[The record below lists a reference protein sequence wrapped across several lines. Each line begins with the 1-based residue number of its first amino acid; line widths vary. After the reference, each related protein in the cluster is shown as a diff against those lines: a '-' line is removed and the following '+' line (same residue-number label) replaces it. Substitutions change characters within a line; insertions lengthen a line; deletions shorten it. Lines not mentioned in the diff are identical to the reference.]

1 MGVHAF
7 ACRRAIGRHVS
18 VQESVQGEGGMLVL
32 EHGFNVAHSCV
43 KARGVRCASV
53 CWDWF
58 ARVSARAWLCKGGCC
73 TDVRVHQAACEDGG
87 AHVCMHIGVQRAW
100 LCTREHLNGG
110 LHTHACM

>member
-43 KARGVRCASV
+43 KARGGQV
-53 CWDWF
+53 CKC
-58 ARVSARAWLCKGGCC
+58 VLGLVC
-73 TDVRVHQAACEDGG
+73 TC
-87 AHVCMHIGVQRAW
+87 VCV
-100 LCTREHLNGG
+100 CVVV
-110 LHTHACM
+110 